1 MSLLLFDCYGEAER
15 RLAPMLGRLNGDG
28 THLRDPIRSAGAWFL
43 YLGGLD
49 REAVV
54 NCLEDEGVAPYMMA
68 EALGEGAVDEMFALL
83 KDPHMADMDYFLDK
97 FCETLRLPKQFFVAK
112 R

>member
-1 MSLLLFDCYGEAER
+1 MSLLLFDCYEEAER

-28 THLRDPIRSAGAWFL
+28 TRLRDPIISAGAWFL
-43 YLGGLD
+43 YLGGLG

-54 NCLEDEGVAPYMMA
+54 DCLEDQGVASCEMA
-68 EALGEGAVDEMFALL
+68 EALGKGAVDEMFALL
-83 KDPHMADMDYFLDK
+83 NMAIMNCFFDK
-97 FCETLRLPKQFFVAK
+97 FCETLRIPKQFLCPDK